1 MPRVCLGGR
10 DNSKRQ
16 GRALAVVRG
25 YVVAAEGGQVFWNP
39 EPGNLCGELICWSL
53 FELLEN

>member
-25 YVVAAEGGQVFWNP
+25 YVAV
-39 EPGNLCGELICWSL
+39 GEVL
-53 FELLEN
+53 